1 MSKPDQPTDTRKIR
15 RRSEQ
20 IELWLVLI
28 LLIVVGGGLIGLI
41 WGLQAAL
48 VGGICLISGGAF
60 IMLLW
65 ALLVGLEKFV
75 DRE

>member
-1 MSKPDQPTDTRKIR
+1 MSKQGEPTNTRKIR

-20 IELWLVLI
+20 IELWLVLF
-28 LLIVVGGGLIGLI
+28 LLVVVGDGLIGLI
-41 WGLQAAL
+41 WGLQAAV
-48 VGGICLISGGAF
+48 VGGVCLVSGGAF
-60 IMLLW
+60 ITLLW